1 MSSVWVPSNAVV
13 AIHQALLQEHGGL
26 MGSPRPDSLEAALA
40 RPQQLHHYT
49 DPKRSLPRLAAAY
62 GFAIAKGH
70 CFSDG
75 NKRLALAIIDIFL
88 QLNALELVA
97 SEPDSVVTMQSL
109 AAGKKISEEDLAVW
123 IADNAR
129 PLAQ

>member
-1 MSSVWVPSNAVV
+1 MSPVWVPSNAVV

-26 MGSPRPDSLEAALA
+26 MGPPSPDSLEAALA
-40 RPQQLHHYT
+40 RPQQLHQYT
-49 DPKRSLPRLAAAY
+49 DPKPSLPRLAAAY

-75 NKRLALAIIDIFL
+75 NKRLALAIIDVFL

-109 AAGKKISEEDLAVW
+109 AAGKISEEDLAVW
-123 IADNAR
+123 IADNAQ

>member
-1 MSSVWVPSNAVV
+1 MSPVWVPSNAVV

-26 MGSPRPDSLEAALA
+26 MGPPRPDSLDAALA
-40 RPQQLHHYT
+40 RPQQLHQYT
-49 DPKRSLPRLAAAY
+49 DPKPSLPRLAAAY

-75 NKRLALAIIDIFL
+75 NKRLALAIIDVFL

-109 AAGKKISEEDLAVW
+109 AAGKISEEDLAVW
-123 IADNAR
+123 IADNAH

>member
-1 MSSVWVPSNAVV
+1 
-13 AIHQALLQEHGGL
+13 
-26 MGSPRPDSLEAALA
+26 
-40 RPQQLHHYT
+40 LHHYT
-49 DPKRSLPRLAAAY
+49 DPKPSLPRLAAAY

-75 NKRLALAIIDIFL
+75 NKRLALAIIDVFL

-109 AAGKKISEEDLAVW
+109 AAGKISEEDLAVW
-123 IADNAR
+123 IADNAQ
-129 PLAQ
+129 PLAP